1 MHRQTRRLSS
11 HRTKRTLMSTTVTT
25 NKKAAKAYDASG
37 VYSAKESA
45 EKQGFALRA
54 ETADADD

>member
-1 MHRQTRRLSS
+1 M
-11 HRTKRTLMSTTVTT
+11 

-45 EKQGFALRA
+45 EKQGFASGA
-54 ETADADD
+54 ETADAND